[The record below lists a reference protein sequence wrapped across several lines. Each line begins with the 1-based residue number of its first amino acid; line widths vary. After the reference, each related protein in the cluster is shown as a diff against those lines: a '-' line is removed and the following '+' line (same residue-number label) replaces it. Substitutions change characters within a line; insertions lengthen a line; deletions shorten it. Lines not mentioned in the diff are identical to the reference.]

1 MSYLPR
7 PDAER
12 TAQDV
17 DEIYALTAEELQR
30 AETAEERRRAF
41 RHGLLQAFEAG
52 VDAQRE
58 VVQSYSHDRPTPVPP
73 PPGPGDLETEDP
85 GTLPP
90 DKPKK
95 TPNGGWRPKS

>member
-1 MSYLPR
+1 M
-7 PDAER
+7 
-12 TAQDV
+12 

-30 AETAEERRRAF
+30 ADTAEERRRAF

-58 VVQSYSHDRPTPVPP
+58 IVQSYSHDRPTPIPP
-73 PPGPGDLETEDP
+73 PPGPGDLDMPGERDP

-90 DKPKK
+90 DKPRT
-95 TPNGGWRPKS
+95 TPNGGWKPK